1 MQLATGG
8 LKSDLTLLFDL
19 SVPESAVRT
28 RKRVAL
34 KHTDRLDIEDAEF
47 HTRVRNAYLEI
58 ATAEPDR
65 VRVIDARN
73 SVQETQELVMDIVM
87 PFLKDRGLLSQEQSS
102 SRKDLR
108 AKGKGRDR

>member
-1 MQLATGG
+1 
-8 LKSDLTLLFDL
+8 LLFDL

-34 KHTDRLDIEDAEF
+34 KHTDRLDIEDADF

-58 ATAEPDR
+58 ARAEPDR

-73 SVQETQELVMDIVM
+73 SVQETQEQVMDIVM
-87 PFLKDRGLLSQEQSS
+87 RFLKDRGLLGEEQSS
-102 SRKDLR
+102 SGKERR